1 MPIANYFFFV
11 LALMLPGPLA
21 LAQRE
26 PGPYFSPDRA
36 GVVQMLE
43 YILSASP
50 EEREALTRALRPTEE
65 DCLLLFPGR
74 IGRQVFQYQRRLKR
88 QAHIIVRPLLA
99 DQTEYLLWEAS
110 TQDLLALEGEARHFP
125 GGYHELARFIEP
137 GYRFYRFKFVQ
148 PGRQIGSAYDVLV
161 HVNGRWRL
169 IHRPWT
175 VLF

>member
-1 MPIANYFFFV
+1 MPSIKYYFLLFFFS
-11 LALMLPGPLA
+11 LAGLA
-21 LAQRE
+21 ACGQR
-26 PGPYFSPDRA
+26 GQLPYFSPDRE
-36 GVVQMLE
+36 GVAKMLE
-43 YILSASP
+43 YILAASA
-50 EEREALTRALRPTEE
+50 EEREALTRSLRPTEE

-74 IGRQVFQYQRRLKR
+74 IGRQVFQYQRRLQR
-88 QAHIIVRPLLA
+88 QAHIIVRPLLE
-99 DQTEYLLWEAS
+99 DQTEYLLWEAT